1 MKSYKLLSTFIILL
15 AFIISGSILSVSLW
29 SDKSEKIEI
38 NENIII
44 SGEMTLNELKETNN
58 LPDAVIKNVF
68 QLKDKSELSKQV
80 AEYNLNIE
88 DIKVKIN
95 KELAIYS
102 EESSKN
108 WVKILIKFVL
118 WIVFLFAVLILT
130 IKRKVSPRL
139 KKILYFLSLTVFG
152 VILSSDPSPM
162 GTVKDAIVLF
172 SSKGVI
178 FPPRMIAFAVFI
190 LLVIIANK
198 FICSWGCQIGT
209 LQDLIFRLNRNG
221 DDTKGL
227 IRQFKPSFAFTNT
240 VRILSFIAII
250 VFAVAWSYDIVEPID
265 PFKIYKPGVVLPA
278 GWILISAILILSLF
292 IYRPWCHLFCPFG
305 LVGWLF
311 EKLSIYKIKVN
322 YNTCISCGKCSKAC
336 PSNVMDAILKQ
347 DKVIPDCFSCS
358 TCINVCPTNSIS
370 FDKGKRE
377 KVPENREYK

>member
-1 MKSYKLLSTFIILL
+1 MKLLKIFFTFIILL

-29 SDKSEKIEI
+29 SDKAEKIEI

-44 SGEMTLNELKETNN
+44 SGEMTLNELKESNN

-68 QLKDKSELSKQV
+68 QLKDKNELSKQV
-80 AEYNLNIE
+80 VEYNLNIE

-108 WVKILIKFVL
+108 WVKILIKFAL
-118 WIVFLFAVLILT
+118 WFIFLFTVLILT
-130 IKRKVSPRL
+130 IKKKVSPRL
-139 KKILYFLSLTVFG
+139 KKILYFLSLMIFG

-162 GTVKDAIVLF
+162 GTVKDAVVLLG
-172 SSKGVI
+172 SKGVI

-227 IRQFKPSFAFTNT
+227 IRQFKPSFAFTNS

-278 GWILISAILILSLF
+278 GWIFISAILILSLF

>member
-1 MKSYKLLSTFIILL
+1 MKICKLLFTFIILH

-29 SDKSEKIEI
+29 SNKAEKIEI

-44 SGEMTLNELKETNN
+44 SGEMTLNEFKETNK
-58 LPDAVIKNVF
+58 LPDAVIKNAF

-80 AEYNLNIE
+80 AVYNLNIE

-95 KELAIYS
+95 QELAIYS

-108 WVKILIKFVL
+108 WIKILIKFAL
-118 WIVFLFAVLILT
+118 WIAFLFTVLILT
-130 IKRKVSPRL
+130 IKKKVSPRL

-209 LQDLIFRLNRNG
+209 LQDLIFRFNRTG
-221 DDTKGL
+221 DDSQGILK
-227 IRQFKPSFAFTNT
+227 QYKPSFALTNSI
-240 VRILSFIAII
+240 RIIFLIAIT
-250 VFAVAWSYDIVEPID
+250 VFAIAWSYDIVEPID
-265 PFKIYKPGVVLPA
+265 PFKIYKPEAVILK
-278 GWILISAILILSLF
+278 GWIFISAILILSLF

-305 LVGWLF
+305 LAGWMF
-311 EKLSIYKIKVN
+311 EKLSVYKIKVN
-322 YNTCISCGKCSKAC
+322 YTTCISCEKCSKAC

-347 DKVIPDCFSCS
+347 DKIIPDCFSCS
-358 TCINVCPTNSIS
+358 TCVNVCPTNSIS
-370 FDKGKRE
+370 YDKGKRE
-377 KVPENREYK
+377 KVPENKEFK